1 MFSMVGLDEVWGREG
16 ATEQRAVRAHAKAL
30 HGNPYDGHTLAPV
43 IADIEKLTGV
53 ASGREVRHFREGASQ
68 KRYSVGMKARIVDAG
83 TKYLAISFSLLSG
96 SALFA
101 GT

>member
-1 MFSMVGLDEVWGREG
+1 ML
-16 ATEQRAVRAHAKAL
+16 HAKAL

-53 ASGREVRHFREGASQ
+53 ASGREVRHFKAGASQ